1 MKYKF
6 LILCSLLASFYGRT
20 QITLNAC
27 HPLMEDQ
34 DYLFN
39 KINTDATGRNIFETN
54 PIDGNQPCG
63 GIGSCE
69 FQMAWNNTNDRWEI
83 YADDGNGTFSNIFIL
98 YFNTNPSSPNPPSLN
113 LGIWEEETVVT
124 QSLCGSISSLTGEVQ
139 EVALGISDVDL
150 DEAILIFPNPASQ
163 FLNIENTNN
172 IEAVSVYNTM
182 GKLVLQDVQ
191 EKELIDM
198 SELNSGLYF
207 VRIVFNNHE
216 IVKKIIIE

>member
-1 MKYKF
+1 
-6 LILCSLLASFYGRT
+6 
-20 QITLNAC
+20 
-27 HPLMEDQ
+27 MEDQ
-34 DYLFN
+34 DYIFN

-191 EKELIDM
+191 EKELIDV

>member
-6 LILCSLLASFYGRT
+6 LILFSLLASFYGMT

-34 DYLFN
+34 DYIFN
-39 KINTDATGRNIFETN
+39 KISTDATGRNVFETT
-54 PIDGNQPCG
+54 PVDGNQPCG

-83 YADDGNGTFSNIFIL
+83 YADDGNGTFSNNYIL
-98 YFNTNPSSPNPPSLN
+98 YFNTSASNPNPPSLN
-113 LGIWEEETVVT
+113 LGTWEEETVVT
-124 QSLCGSISSLTGEVQ
+124 QSLCGVISSLTGEVQ
-139 EVALGISDVDL
+139 EVALGISDVDS
-150 DEAILIFPNPASQ
+150 DKVIQIFPNPASQ
-163 FLNIENTNN
+163 FLNIENANN
-172 IEAVSVYNTM
+172 IETLSVYNTM
-182 GKLVLQDVQ
+182 GKLVLREVQDN
-191 EKELIDM
+191 ELIDV

>member
-1 MKYKF
+1 M
-6 LILCSLLASFYGRT
+6 T

-34 DYLFN
+34 DYIFN
-39 KINTDATGRNIFETN
+39 KISTDATGRNVFETT
-54 PIDGNQPCG
+54 PVDGNQPCG

-83 YADDGNGTFSNIFIL
+83 YADDGNGTFSNNFIL
-98 YFNTNPSSPNPPSLN
+98 YFNTTASSPNPPSLN
-113 LGIWEEETVVT
+113 LGTWEEETVVT

-172 IEAVSVYNTM
+172 IEALSVYNTM
-182 GKLVLQDVQ
+182 GKLVLREVQDN
-191 EKELIDM
+191 ELIDV

>member
-1 MKYKF
+1 
-6 LILCSLLASFYGRT
+6 
-20 QITLNAC
+20 
-27 HPLMEDQ
+27 MEDQ

-191 EKELIDM
+191 EKELIDV

>member
-1 MKYKF
+1 
-6 LILCSLLASFYGRT
+6 
-20 QITLNAC
+20 
-27 HPLMEDQ
+27 MEDQ
-34 DYLFN
+34 DYIFN

-191 EKELIDM
+191 EKELIDV

-207 VRIVFNNHE
+207 V
-216 IVKKIIIE
+216 

>member
-1 MKYKF
+1 M
-6 LILCSLLASFYGRT
+6 
-20 QITLNAC
+20 
-27 HPLMEDQ
+27 
-34 DYLFN
+34 
-39 KINTDATGRNIFETN
+39 
-54 PIDGNQPCG
+54 
-63 GIGSCE
+63 
-69 FQMAWNNTNDRWEI
+69 
-83 YADDGNGTFSNIFIL
+83 
-98 YFNTNPSSPNPPSLN
+98 
-113 LGIWEEETVVT
+113 VT

-172 IEAVSVYNTM
+172 IEALSVYNTM
-182 GKLVLQDVQ
+182 GKLVLREVQDN
-191 EKELIDM
+191 ELIDV